1 MILAK
6 TEELARYE
14 GLNPNFPKAFAFLS
28 RPDLAGLP
36 DGKHEIDGEKA
47 WAVLSSYNSREYAEG
62 KYETHRE
69 YVDVQFLI
77 SGEELIYWNDA
88 AEMSSTGYA
97 ADCDKENYADPASPV
112 CIRMEPGN
120 ALVLFS
126 RDAHKANCRVSAV
139 SPVRKVL
146 LKIKNA

>member
-6 TEELARYE
+6 TEDLARYE

-28 RPDLAGLP
+28 RADLADLP
-36 DGKHEIDGEKA
+36 DGQHEIDGDRV

-69 YVDVQFLI
+69 YVDVQFLL
-77 SGEELIYWNDA
+77 SGEELIYWNDS

-97 ADCDKENYADPASPV
+97 ADCDKENYGDPANPV
-112 CIRMEPGN
+112 GIHMAPGT

-126 RDAHKANCRVSAV
+126 RDAHKANCRVTSVA
-139 SPVRKVL
+139 PVRKAL